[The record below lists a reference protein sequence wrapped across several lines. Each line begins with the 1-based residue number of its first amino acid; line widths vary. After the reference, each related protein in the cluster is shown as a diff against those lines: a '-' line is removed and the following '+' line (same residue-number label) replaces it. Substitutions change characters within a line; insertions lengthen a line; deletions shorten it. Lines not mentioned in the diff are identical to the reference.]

1 MIETIKKYGL
11 IRYLLE
17 NGGRIASLDI
27 SYPVEDGILTS
38 MNPSIWIN
46 EDGSAYINIRGVNY
60 NLFNC
65 YSREITQDD
74 QPIAYVC
81 KEATHLITENYLGY
95 IDLNTFEISG
105 LTKVDMMYL
114 HEPNWWFVGLEDARV
129 IVWDNTLY
137 LCGVRR
143 DIKDNG
149 EGRMELCKIE
159 WVDGHWKETER
170 DRIPA
175 AGDDTAYLEK
185 NWMPIVDQPYTWL
198 KWCCP
203 VEVATYNKESKTI
216 NDVFKDTTGTPY
228 RGDSH
233 VVRYGNYYYC
243 FVHNC
248 YNKQLNSKT
257 NARISRY
264 YHHILKFD
272 LDMNFIESVGPFAYS
287 NDFSVE
293 FGCGLALYNDKMYL
307 TYCENDGASFI
318 IEFDANLIEKIFENN
333 HETV

>member
-1 MIETIKKYGL
+1 MNSIIKEYGL

-17 NGGRIASLDI
+17 NGGRISSLDI
-27 SYPVEDGILTS
+27 KYPNEDGILTS
-38 MNPSIWIN
+38 MNPSIWAIDN
-46 EDGSAYINIRGVNY
+46 NTAYINIRGVNY

-81 KEATHLITENYLGY
+81 KESTHLITENYFGI
-95 IDLNTFEISG
+95 IDLNTFEISNM
-105 LTKVDMMYL
+105 TKVEMMYL
-114 HEPNWWFVGLEDARV
+114 HEPNWAFVGLEDARI
-129 IVWDNTLY
+129 IVWDNNIW

-143 DIKDNG
+143 DIKDDG
-149 EGRMELCKIE
+149 EGRMELSKIE
-159 WVDGHWKETER
+159 WINNHWKEVER
-170 DRIPA
+170 HRIPA
-175 AGDDTAYLEK
+175 SGDNTAYLEK

-198 KWCCP
+198 KWCWP
-203 VEVATYNKESKTI
+203 VEIATYNVENNKL
-216 NDVFKDTTGTPY
+216 DVLLKDHNCGACY

-248 YNKQLNSKT
+248 YNKQLNPRT

-272 LDMNFIESVGPFAYS
+272 LNMNFISSIGPFAYS

-293 FGCGLALYNDKMYL
+293 FGCGLCLINDKMYL
-307 TYCENDGASFI
+307 TFCENDGASFI
-318 IEFDANLIEKIFENN
+318 IEFDASLIEKIFENN
-333 HETV
+333 NG